1 MRKKIDLKYIC
12 IYFLLSNNMNL
23 LFKRGYHTM
32 TTRLFT
38 EMIGNNGPKTFTD
51 VSTNSLM
58 IMVKKTINNIINRD
72 IDGHLPKLHRWCNNT
87 SPRYKDTCDWEK
99 KLEIASRDNCYTDYN
114 KNFKNYI

>member
-1 MRKKIDLKYIC
+1 MHI
-12 IYFLLSNNMNL
+12 

-38 EMIGNNGPKTFTD
+38 KIIGNNKPKTFSD

-58 IMVKKTINNIINRD
+58 IMVKRTIDNFVNRD

-87 SPRYKDTCDWEK
+87 SPRYKDTCNWEK
-99 KLEIASRDNCYTDYN
+99 KLEIASRDNCYTDLNEDFN
-114 KNFKNYI
+114 KRFKNYI